1 MRRMQAAIFD
11 LDGLIVD
18 SEPLQLRAINRALA
32 PVGIAL
38 TEADWMQRVGHK
50 SIETIRLLQ
59 ARHGFA
65 ADPDAIEQA
74 KLTAYRQLIR
84 QDGALALMPGVHE
97 AIRACQDAGL
107 KLAIASSS
115 VRADIDAILSAFGL
129 GPHFAIVVAG
139 DEVARGKPDPA
150 IFLAAAERLAVDPAV
165 CLALED
171 APSGI
176 AAANAAGMVS
186 VAIPNRFTR
195 HQNFDGARAVLDSL
209 FEFAQKLDT
218 LVSGEA

>member
-1 MRRMQAAIFD
+1 MRRIRAAIFD

-18 SEPLQLRAINRALA
+18 SEPLQLRAINHALA
-32 PVGIAL
+32 PAGIAL
-38 TEADWMQRVGHK
+38 TEAEWMQRVGHK

-59 ARHGFA
+59 AQHGFDT
-65 ADPDAIEQA
+65 DPDAIERA
-74 KLTAYRQLIR
+74 KLAAYRQLIR
-84 QDGALALMPGVHE
+84 QDGALALMPGVRE
-97 AIRACQDAGL
+97 AIRACHGAGL

-150 IFLAAAERLAVDPAV
+150 IFLTAAERLAVDPAS

-195 HQNFDGARAVLDSL
+195 RQNFDGARAVLDSL
-209 FEFAQKLDT
+209 FDFVQKLDT
-218 LVSGEA
+218 LVAGEA

>member
-50 SIETIRLLQ
+50 SIETIRLLK

-97 AIRACQDAGL
+97 AIRACQGVGL

-129 GPHFAIVVAG
+129 GQHFATVVAG

-176 AAANAAGMVS
+176 AAANAAGMAS
-186 VAIPNRFTR
+186 IAIPNRFTR
-195 HQNFDGARAVLDSL
+195 HQNFDDARAVLDSL
-209 FEFAQKLDT
+209 FDFAQKLDT